1 MGTPA
6 PDAINRLVDHSDQ
19 NRKVFQSGEYKEEQ
33 LRMKF
38 LNPFF
43 ESLGWDMDNPLAT
56 IRAGN
61 WRSVP
66 LFTFPLQNGG
76 AGPSS
81 AGTKARRHLG
91 LLVVDRRVAAPA
103 GANGGKK

>member
-1 MGTPA
+1 MGTA
-6 PDAINRLVDHSDQ
+6 PDAVKRLVDRFNQDRMVFLSSD
-19 NRKVFQSGEYKEEQ
+19 YKEEQ
-33 LRMKF
+33 LRAEF